1 MEEFQRMTE
10 NNKQV
15 QTNDSKA
22 KANYDTAIFAGG
34 CFWCMVEPFD
44 TVDGVEKVVSGYTGG
59 HVANPTYEQVC
70 SGTTG
75 HTEAVEITFDPAK
88 ISYDQLLNYY
98 WQVTDPTDAMGQ
110 FQDRGDNYRPVIFYN
125 SPAQKEAAEKSKQR
139 LQASGKFDKPIVT
152 KIEPA
157 KPFYPAEEYHQDF
170 YKKDPLRYAMEE
182 AGGRAKF
189 IKEHWD

>member
-1 MEEFQRMTE
+1 MEVFQRMTE
-10 NNKQV
+10 NKKQAKN
-15 QTNDSKA
+15 TDTKG
-22 KANYDTAIFAGG
+22 KANCDTAIFAGG
-34 CFWCMVEPFD
+34 CFWCMVKPFD